1 MKYIFLVNF
10 LTQQQR
16 NGLKNSFRRRL
27 QPRDSRH
34 PREFARLAR
43 WRRLHWVALSL
54 LTAWSVLFVPFGSL
68 ASRFLPAVVAVP
80 APPQAVMAQDDPS
93 LLQLGLDLYE
103 AEQYQAAVDHWQQI
117 LTRWTAAGTVSRQ
130 AAFVFNH
137 LSLAYQQLGQWQAAE
152 AAVQQSLSLLNSI
165 ASSTDTAE
173 NALLNQEVLAKTL
186 NTQGRLQWH
195 QGEIDRALQTW
206 QQATAA
212 YQQAGDRTGV
222 VMGFINQARALQNLG
237 FSVRAET
244 RLRQVVQLLEQEP
257 DPSLRASGWR
267 HLADV
272 LRRIGNLRESEQIL
286 QQSLAEIAWLD
297 AATQSALWLDLG
309 NTQRALGNKAVAIGD
324 TQAAQRN
331 FQAAQ
336 TSYQQAEH
344 LATSPL
350 LKLQIKLNQLSLLLE
365 TDQLAAATELALQ
378 LNSSWNALPFN
389 RSSLYIQLNY
399 ARSLTRLNQ
408 AASPTQPI
416 PNRDIAI
423 MLATTLQ
430 QAQAAADP
438 TVESYALGQLGE
450 LYEQTGQ
457 WQAAQTLT
465 EQALLKAEAV
475 QAADIRYRWEWQLGR
490 LQEKQGDRR
499 AALVAYQA
507 AVESLQSV
515 RNDLLSIDTDA
526 QFSFR
531 DDVEPVYRGLVE
543 LLLSSNGESPSQAN
557 LRRAIQQINALQ
569 LAELNNFLGC
579 NLAQTVAID
588 ALKVD
593 PAAAKLYPMILPNRL
608 AIVLELPGQPLLYHQ
623 VEKPQAEILA
633 TLSQLRQDLSAA
645 DRTPEAVAGLQQVYD
660 WLIAPFQAA
669 LSGFQVGQAQIKTL
683 VFVLDGELRNVPMA
697 ALYDGQQY
705 LIHQYAIAIAPR
717 LELFQ
722 PSPRPAQLKL
732 FLGGVG
738 EPQTLN
744 SRAFPKI
751 EYLAPELEQIQQ
763 ILNAKQP
770 LLNEAFTKTNLE
782 QQLQVGEFSAVHLK
796 THGIFSSD
804 PEETFI
810 VAYQALITSQDLGRL
825 IQLNRFGEASPIELL
840 VLSACSTA
848 QGDNRAVLGLA
859 GVAVQAGARSVVSTL
874 WEAQDLPNTQL
885 MIQFYQALSN
895 PAISRA
901 EALRQAQLHLLEQGY
916 TTPHV
921 WATYVL
927 VGNWL

>member
-10 LTQQQR
+10 FTHWRRDFLESQ
-16 NGLKNSFRRRL
+16 FRSGFKTWLNQYRRT
-27 QPRDSRH
+27 
-34 PREFARLAR
+34 FCRLAR
-43 WRRLHWVALSL
+43 CNRLASWMVIGIV
-54 LTAWSVLFVPFGSL
+54 TAWSVILLPFCSL
-68 ASRFLPAVVAVP
+68 ASHPSQPVSTIP
-80 APPQAVMAQDDPS
+80 APSQEATTQAEQS
-93 LLQLGLDLYE
+93 LLQPGIDLYE
-103 AEQYQAAVDHWQQI
+103 AEQYQAAVDHWQQAI
-117 LTRWTAAGTVSRQ
+117 ARWTADGTALAQQQ
-130 AAFVFNH
+130 AAFGLSH

-152 AAVQQSLSLLNSI
+152 AAVQQSLHLLD
-165 ASSTDTAE
+165 ASASGY
-173 NALLNQEVLAKTL
+173 QEVLAKTL

-195 QGEIDRALQTW
+195 RGEIERALQTW

-222 VMGFINQARALQNLG
+222 MLGLINQAHALQTLG
-237 FSVRAET
+237 FSVQAET
-244 RLRQVVQLLEQEP
+244 QLRQVAQLLEQER
-257 DPSLRASGWR
+257 DPTLKASGWR
-267 HLADV
+267 HLGHG
-272 LRRIGNLRESEQIL
+272 LRRVGKLRESEQIL
-286 QQSLAEIAWLD
+286 QQSLTESALLD

-309 NTQRALGNKAVAIGD
+309 NTQRALGHKAVAIGD
-324 TQAAQRN
+324 TKAAQQN

-336 TSYQQAEH
+336 TSYQQAER

-350 LKLQIKLNQLSLLLE
+350 FARQIKLNQLSLMIE
-365 TDQLAAATELALQ
+365 TDQFTAASQLALR
-378 LNSSWNALPFN
+378 LNSSWNVLPLN
-389 RSSLYIQLNY
+389 RSSLYAQLNY
-399 ARSLTRLNQ
+399 ARSLAKLNQ
-408 AASPTQPI
+408 ISRVKPMTDREIAEILAA
-416 PNRDIAI
+416 
-423 MLATTLQ
+423 TLQ
-430 QAQAAADP
+430 QAQSAADP

-457 WQAAQTLT
+457 WQEAQTLT
-465 EQALLKAEAV
+465 ERALLKAEAV

-490 LQEKQGDRR
+490 LQEKQGNRS

-515 RNDLLSIDTDA
+515 RNDLLSINTDA

-543 LLLSSNGESPSQAN
+543 LLLTSIDGKPPSQAN
-557 LRRAIQQINALQ
+557 LRQSIRQINALQ

-579 NLAQTVAID
+579 NLSQTVGID
-588 ALKVD
+588 ALNVD
-593 PAAAKLYPMILPNRL
+593 PTAAKVYPMILPHRL
-608 AIVLELPGQPLLYHQ
+608 AVVLELPGQPLLYHQ
-623 VEKPQAEILA
+623 VEKPRAEILA
-633 TLSQLRQDLSAA
+633 TLRQLRQDLSAA
-645 DRTPEAVAGLQQVYD
+645 DRTPEAVAGLQQAYD
-660 WLIAPFQAA
+660 WLIAPFQTA
-669 LSGFQVGQAQIKTL
+669 LSKQNPIKTL

-705 LIHQYAIAIAPR
+705 LVSQYAVAIAPR

-732 FLGGVG
+732 FLGGIG

-744 SRAFPKI
+744 NRAFPKI

-770 LLNEAFTKTNLE
+770 LLNQAFTATNLE
-782 QQLQVGEFSAVHLK
+782 QQLQGGSFSAVHLK

-810 VAYQALITSQDLGRL
+810 VAYQALITSRDLGRL

-885 MIQFYQALSN
+885 MIRFYEALSD